1 MNKIELDF
9 NLESTTPQAL
19 YNYAIALSL
28 SHSQKAIDI
37 FTQLITANNAASISN
52 YRNSLTTLIDKE
64 TNSRHPFYNKCWR
77 ITEGHWDKD
86 WMTVHNQENTSITC
100 IYCKLD
106 LEVMKICI
114 GIPWPHYFFFQNKIK
129 KIKSMKFA

>member
-1 MNKIELDF
+1 M
-9 NLESTTPQAL
+9 
-19 YNYAIALSL
+19 
-28 SHSQKAIDI
+28 
-37 FTQLITANNAASISN
+37 
-52 YRNSLTTLIDKE
+52 DKQP
-64 TNSRHPFYNKCWR
+64 NPMIPFYNKCWR

-114 GIPWPHYFFFQNKIK
+114 GIP
-129 KIKSMKFA
+129 